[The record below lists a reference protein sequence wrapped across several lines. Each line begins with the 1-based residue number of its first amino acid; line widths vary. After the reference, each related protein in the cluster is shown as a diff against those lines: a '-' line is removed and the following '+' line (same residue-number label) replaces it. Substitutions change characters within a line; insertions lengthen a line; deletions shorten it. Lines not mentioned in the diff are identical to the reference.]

1 MAIYPS
7 LHRVALVAG
16 ATGLVG
22 RQCLRL
28 LSNDHV
34 VTEVRAVVRRPLPP
48 DSVGP
53 RVRECRT
60 DFDQL
65 PHHPEWFEVDWVF
78 CALGMTMR
86 QAGSREA
93 FRRVDY
99 EYPLV
104 IAKAALERGASHL
117 LLVSAL
123 GANPRSTIFY
133 FRIKGELE
141 QAVQRLGY
149 QSVTIARPS
158 ILLGHR
164 QNWRVGEELGKRMAW
179 LTPPRWRPVHAA
191 QVASALVHAAHA
203 SRPGVQ
209 ILSNALLRTYGPAY
223 DQHSM
228 AKPSSRSADFGA

>member
-1 MAIYPS
+1 MARNPS

-22 RQCLRL
+22 RECVRL
-28 LSNDHV
+28 LSNDNV

-48 DSVGP
+48 DSAGP

-65 PHHPEWFEVDWVF
+65 PYHPEWFEVDWVF

-99 EYPLV
+99 EYPLI

-123 GANPRSTIFY
+123 GANAHSAIFS

-141 QAVQRLGY
+141 EAVRALGY
-149 QSVTIARPS
+149 RSVTIARPS
-158 ILLGHR
+158 ILIGHR

-179 LTPPRWRPVHAA
+179 LMPPRWRPVHAS
-191 QVASALVHAAHA
+191 QVASALVHAAHGSA
-203 SRPGVQ
+203 SGVQ
-209 ILSNALLRTYGPAY
+209 ILKNALLRRMVSPY
-223 DQHSM
+223 
-228 AKPSSRSADFGA
+228 

>member
-1 MAIYPS
+1 MARNPS

-22 RQCLRL
+22 RECVRL
-28 LSNDHV
+28 LSNDNV

-48 DSVGP
+48 DSAGP

-65 PHHPEWFEVDWVF
+65 PYHPEWFEVDWVF

-86 QAGSREA
+86 QAASREA

-99 EYPLV
+99 EYPLI

-123 GANPRSTIFY
+123 GANAHSAIFY

-141 QAVQRLGY
+141 EAVRALGY
-149 QSVTIARPS
+149 RSVTITRPS
-158 ILLGHR
+158 ILIGHR
-164 QNWRVGEELGKRMAW
+164 Q
-179 LTPPRWRPVHAA
+179 
-191 QVASALVHAAHA
+191 
-203 SRPGVQ
+203 
-209 ILSNALLRTYGPAY
+209 I
-223 DQHSM
+223 
-228 AKPSSRSADFGA
+228 GA

>member
-1 MAIYPS
+1 MARNPS

-22 RQCLRL
+22 RECVRL
-28 LSNDHV
+28 LSNDNV

-48 DSVGP
+48 DSAGP

-65 PHHPEWFEVDWVF
+65 PYHPEWFEVDWVF

-99 EYPLV
+99 EYPLI

-123 GANPRSTIFY
+123 GANAHSAIFY

-141 QAVQRLGY
+141 EAVRALGY
-149 QSVTIARPS
+149 RSVTIARPS
-158 ILLGHR
+158 ILIGHR

-179 LTPPRWRPVHAA
+179 LMPPRWRPVHAS
-191 QVASALVHAAHA
+191 QVASALVHAAHGSA
-203 SRPGVQ
+203 SGVQ
-209 ILSNALLRTYGPAY
+209 ILKNALLRRMVSPY
-223 DQHSM
+223 
-228 AKPSSRSADFGA
+228 

>member
-1 MAIYPS
+1 MARNPS

-22 RQCLRL
+22 RECVRL
-28 LSNDHV
+28 LSNDNV
-34 VTEVRAVVRRPLPP
+34 ATEVRAVVRRPLPP
-48 DSVGP
+48 DSAGP

-65 PHHPEWFEVDWVF
+65 PYHPEWFEVDWVF

-99 EYPLV
+99 EYPLI

-123 GANPRSTIFY
+123 GANAHSAIFY

-141 QAVQRLGY
+141 EAVRALGY
-149 QSVTIARPS
+149 RSVTIARPS
-158 ILLGHR
+158 ILIGHR

-179 LTPPRWRPVHAA
+179 LMPPRWRPVHAS
-191 QVASALVHAAHA
+191 QVASALVHAAHGSA
-203 SRPGVQ
+203 SGVQ
-209 ILSNALLRTYGPAY
+209 ILKNALLRRMVSPY
-223 DQHSM
+223 
-228 AKPSSRSADFGA
+228 

>member
-1 MAIYPS
+1 MAINPS
-7 LHRVALVAG
+7 LHRIALVTG

-22 RQCLRL
+22 RECLRL
-28 LSNDHV
+28 LSNDNV

-48 DSVGP
+48 ESAGP
-53 RVRECRT
+53 RVRECRI

-123 GANPRSTIFY
+123 GANARSAFFY

-141 QAVQRLGY
+141 EAVRALGY
-149 QSVTIARPS
+149 RSVTIARPS
-158 ILLGHR
+158 ILIGHR
-164 QNWRVGEELGKRMAW
+164 QNWRVGEALGKRMAW
-179 LTPPRWRPVHAA
+179 LMPPRWRPVHAS

-203 SRPGVQ
+203 SRSGVQ
-209 ILSNALLRTYGPAY
+209 ILKNALLRTYG
-223 DQHSM
+223 
-228 AKPSSRSADFGA
+228 

>member
-1 MAIYPS
+1 
-7 LHRVALVAG
+7 
-16 ATGLVG
+16 
-22 RQCLRL
+22 L
-28 LSNDHV
+28 LSNDNV

-48 DSVGP
+48 DSAGP

-65 PHHPEWFEVDWVF
+65 PYHPEWFEVDWVF

-99 EYPLV
+99 EYPLI

-123 GANPRSTIFY
+123 GANAHSAIFY

-141 QAVQRLGY
+141 EAVRALGY
-149 QSVTIARPS
+149 RSVTIARPS
-158 ILLGHR
+158 ILIGHR

-179 LTPPRWRPVHAA
+179 LMPPRWRPVHAS
-191 QVASALVHAAHA
+191 QVASALVHAAHGSA
-203 SRPGVQ
+203 SGVQ
-209 ILSNALLRTYGPAY
+209 ILKNALLRRMVSPY
-223 DQHSM
+223 
-228 AKPSSRSADFGA
+228 

>member
-1 MAIYPS
+1 MARNPS

-22 RQCLRL
+22 RECVRL
-28 LSNDHV
+28 LSNDNV

-48 DSVGP
+48 DSAGP

-65 PHHPEWFEVDWVF
+65 PYHPEWFEVDWVF

-99 EYPLV
+99 EYPLI

-123 GANPRSTIFY
+123 GANAHSAIFY

-141 QAVQRLGY
+141 EAVRALGY
-149 QSVTIARPS
+149 RSVTIARPS
-158 ILLGHR
+158 ILIGHR
-164 QNWRVGEELGKRMAW
+164 Q
-179 LTPPRWRPVHAA
+179 
-191 QVASALVHAAHA
+191 
-203 SRPGVQ
+203 
-209 ILSNALLRTYGPAY
+209 I
-223 DQHSM
+223 
-228 AKPSSRSADFGA
+228 GA

>member
-1 MAIYPS
+1 MAINPS
-7 LHRVALVAG
+7 LHRIALVAG

-22 RQCLRL
+22 RECVRL
-28 LSNDHV
+28 LSNDNV
-34 VTEVRAVVRRPLPP
+34 VTEVRAVVRRPLPT
-48 DSVGP
+48 DSAGP

-65 PHHPEWFEVDWVF
+65 PHHSEWFEVDWVF

-99 EYPLV
+99 EYPLI

-123 GANPRSTIFY
+123 GANAHSAIFY

-141 QAVQRLGY
+141 EAVRALGY
-149 QSVTIARPS
+149 RSVTIARPS
-158 ILLGHR
+158 ILIGHR
-164 QNWRVGEELGKRMAW
+164 QNWRVGEELGKRIAW
-179 LTPPRWRPVHAA
+179 LMPPRWRPVHAP
-191 QVASALVHAAHA
+191 QVASALVHAAHGSA
-203 SRPGVQ
+203 SGVQ
-209 ILSNALLRTYGPAY
+209 ILKNALLRRMGSPY
-223 DQHSM
+223 
-228 AKPSSRSADFGA
+228 

>member
-1 MAIYPS
+1 MARNPS

-22 RQCLRL
+22 RECVRL
-28 LSNDHV
+28 LSNDNV

-48 DSVGP
+48 DSAGP

-65 PHHPEWFEVDWVF
+65 PYHPEWFEVDWVF

-86 QAGSREA
+86 QAGSRAA

-99 EYPLV
+99 EYPLI

-123 GANPRSTIFY
+123 GANAHSAIFY

-141 QAVQRLGY
+141 EAVRALGY
-149 QSVTIARPS
+149 RSVTIARPS
-158 ILLGHR
+158 ILIGHR

-179 LTPPRWRPVHAA
+179 LMPPRWRPVHAS
-191 QVASALVHAAHA
+191 QVASALVHAAHGSA
-203 SRPGVQ
+203 SGVQ
-209 ILSNALLRTYGPAY
+209 ILKNALLRRMVSPY
-223 DQHSM
+223 
-228 AKPSSRSADFGA
+228 